1 MNTENIESIEKKIC
15 EAERSYEIITHAWLS
30 AKEVKNR
37 IESLLIL
44 ARELKKL
51 EN

>member
-1 MNTENIESIEKKIC
+1 MNTENLNSIEKKIG
-15 EAERSYEIITHAWLS
+15 EAERSYELITHAWLS
-30 AKEVKNR
+30 AKEVKNK

>member
-1 MNTENIESIEKKIC
+1 MNIENLKSLEKKIG

-44 ARELKKL
+44 ARELKEL